1 MYFSNNCQIC
11 ISSDSILPNLCKGAA
26 RARLIFVSA
35 MPLTVNYTAINGLLS
50 PLCLLRFFK
59 AVISLST
66 PKTLQNPKKSQLFG
80 ILFQKSQ
87 EKFGFFIK
95 KPYLCA
101 VIFKSQV

>member
-35 MPLTVNYTAINGLLS
+35 MPLTVNYTAINGFSS
-50 PLCLLRFFK
+50 PICFLHFFP
-59 AVISLST
+59 AIVSLST
-66 PKTLQNPKKSQLFG
+66 PKTPQNPKKSQLFWIS
-80 ILFQKSQ
+80 ILKSQ
-87 EKFGFFIK
+87 EKFGFLIK

-101 VIFKSQV
+101 IIFKSQV